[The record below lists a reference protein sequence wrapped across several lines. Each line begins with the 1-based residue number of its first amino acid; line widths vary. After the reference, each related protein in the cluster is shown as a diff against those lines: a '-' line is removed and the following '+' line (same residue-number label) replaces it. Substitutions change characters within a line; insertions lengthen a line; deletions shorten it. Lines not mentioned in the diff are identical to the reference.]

1 MMRDVIVIGGGIS
14 GLATAYNLML
24 RGIDVQL
31 LERQVRT
38 GGNAISERFDGFL
51 MEHGPTTFN
60 ASVPQAVAQITAL
73 GLLDQA
79 HDLGPE
85 VKRRYL
91 RDNGKLAGI
100 PASLTGFFT
109 SNYLSARARARILIE
124 GLIPRYMGDEESIH
138 AFASRRF
145 GREFADKVMDPMAA
159 GIFMGDS
166 RELSVNGAFPKLAEM
181 ERALGSITR
190 GVLRAKRGSEPG
202 RHLYSWDDG
211 IGAIPHVLAKQLG
224 SRVHTGITVS
234 GLSRAAQ
241 GFAVKTS
248 KGTRNARAVVLAV
261 QPHVAAQL
269 LERIDPVGAD
279 ATGSI
284 QAPQVN
290 VGFFGYRREQVAH
303 PLDGLGFLSTRDDG
317 RILSGSQ
324 FASTMYPRR
333 APDGFVAIS
342 AYAGGVRNPE
352 LAQMS
357 GIDLMAQMHAEL
369 SEVLGIKGGP
379 AVTRL
384 RRWPL
389 GLPQYTLGHMA
400 RQKLFAQTPRRVE
413 GLYLTGNY
421 TNGVSVANCIKSALD
436 IAKNIT
442 ESLMVSPDEKN
453 STKQAMR

>member
-1 MMRDVIVIGGGIS
+1 MHDVIVIGGGIS
-14 GLATAYNLML
+14 GLAVAYDLMK
-24 RGIDVQL
+24 RGVDVQV

-51 MEHGPTTFN
+51 MEHGPTIFN
-60 ASVPQAVAQITAL
+60 ASVQQAVAQIDAL

-85 VKRRYL
+85 IKRRYL
-91 RDNGKLAGI
+91 RDKGKLTGI
-100 PASLTGFFT
+100 PANPLGFFT
-109 SNYLSARARARILIE
+109 SDYLSLRGRMRILAE
-124 GLIPRYMGDEESIH
+124 GLVPRHKGGEESIH
-138 AFASRRF
+138 AFTARRF

-166 RELSVNGAFPKLAEM
+166 RKLSISGAFPRLAEM
-181 ERALGSITR
+181 EQALGSITR

-202 RHLYSWDDG
+202 RHLYSWDNG
-211 IGAIPHVLAKQLG
+211 IGTIPRILTGHLG
-224 SRVHTGITVS
+224 ARIHTGITVS
-234 GLSRAAQ
+234 GLARTAQ
-241 GFAVKTS
+241 GFTVSSNAGTS
-248 KGTRNARAVVLAV
+248 NARAVVLAV

-269 LERIDPVGAD
+269 LEQVDPVGAGT
-279 ATGSI
+279 TGDI
-284 QAPQVN
+284 HAPAVN

-317 RILSGSQ
+317 YILSGSQ
-324 FASTMYPRR
+324 FASTMYPQR

-352 LAQMS
+352 LARLS

-369 SEVLGIKGGP
+369 AGLLGIRGDP
-379 AVTRL
+379 VVTRF

-389 GLPQYTLGHMA
+389 GLPQYTLGYGA
-400 RQKLFAQTPRRVE
+400 RKKLFFETPQRVE

-436 IAKNIT
+436 IAGEVAANL
-442 ESLMVSPDEKN
+442 SVSVGARDRA
-453 STKQAMR
+453 QRAMR